1 MEAHVPQDD
10 ALARIVSMADAEGL
24 LEGGSLERFLEGLR
38 ERGRLILE
46 ARVVPLER
54 LIAAL
59 EKETRWRAEVQERL
73 EAENAWRRDSIAAL
87 DQRVESLERRLT
99 EAVATHD
106 RLLDH
111 HREALAA
118 ERREADARENE
129 LRQAGEAREAEL
141 LRSREEHGKA
151 TAAHD
156 RLLEH
161 HKTVIAEL
169 AAELTDVVS
178 WLPWSYRRAQ
188 ARLSQLAETLRRP
201 IA

>member
-10 ALARIVSMADAEGL
+10 ALALIVSLADAEGL

-54 LIAAL
+54 LVEAL
-59 EKETRWRAEVQERL
+59 QKETRWRAEVQEGL
-73 EAENAWRRDSIAAL
+73 EAENAWRRDSVAAL

-111 HREALAA
+111 HRAALAA
-118 ERREADARENE
+118 ERREA
-129 LRQAGEAREAEL
+129 EAREEEL
-141 LRSREEHGKA
+141 QRARAEHGKA

-161 HKTVIAEL
+161 HKTVIAEI
-169 AAELTDVVS
+169 AAELTGVVS

-201 IA
+201 IT